1 MWRVG
6 WNSRILECTLCVVA
20 AANPIYGN
28 YDHSQGVTRNINLP
42 DSLLSRLDM
51 LFIVLDQSDTKV
63 CPTKRLHLFFS
74 WGTFANI
81 LLFCAQV
88 DGALSAH
95 VLACIPVRNRFCQR
109 KDLQK
114 DTALVI
120 NNNGSYTYLR
130 NELLHH

>member
-1 MWRVG
+1 M
-6 WNSRILECTLCVVA
+6 VA

-42 DSLLSRLDM
+42 DSLLSRFDM

-74 WGTFANI
+74 WITFANI

-88 DGALSAH
+88 DRAISAH
-95 VLACIPVRNRFCQR
+95 VLGMHSCEKQVLSAKAI
-109 KDLQK
+109 LQK

-120 NNNGSYTYLR
+120 NNTVRPLTCAMSFF
-130 NELLHH
+130 HH